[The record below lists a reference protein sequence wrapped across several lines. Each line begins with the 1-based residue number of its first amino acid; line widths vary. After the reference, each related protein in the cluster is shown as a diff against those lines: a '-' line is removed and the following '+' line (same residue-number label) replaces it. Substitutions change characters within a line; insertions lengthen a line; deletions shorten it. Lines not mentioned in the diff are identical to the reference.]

1 MKFDLVK
8 SLLAVALSAVL
19 ALICYKLG
27 MEEGSRNWI
36 AFIFTFFG
44 AVVLLLP
51 ALGMDWSA
59 YGGRGITVKV
69 FAWVALVLQFVTDLL
84 FSIFE
89 FDTGWFA
96 IVVSLELI
104 VSVIIIYLVA
114 KSGAPRK

>member
-59 YGGRGITVKV
+59 YCLGGVGAAVCDGPAFQHLRVRYRMVRHCGI
-69 FAWVALVLQFVTDLL
+69 A
-84 FSIFE
+84 
-89 FDTGWFA
+89 
-96 IVVSLELI
+96 
-104 VSVIIIYLVA
+104 
-114 KSGAPRK
+114 